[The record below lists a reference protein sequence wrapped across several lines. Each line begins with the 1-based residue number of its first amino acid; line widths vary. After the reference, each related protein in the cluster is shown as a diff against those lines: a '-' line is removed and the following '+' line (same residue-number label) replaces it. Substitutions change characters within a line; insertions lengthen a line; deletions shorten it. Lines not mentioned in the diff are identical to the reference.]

1 MNKLHGVLV
10 SSPHLRIAVCLLV
23 VATAWPSTAMGQG
36 EPWPF
41 GKAGRFQRGR
51 DLWNL
56 GLLGAKGWDADRA
69 LPEATG
75 GRRSSRSTGAPAGD
89 EGPTR
94 LRIIVLFPGGP
105 ADKAGLRPGDVI
117 VGVGKK
123 RFKDGFL
130 HPLAKAL
137 KKAESGAGK
146 GMLSL
151 LVEREGHKKALR
163 IKVAVPVMGRMALKP
178 TRDPAREEI
187 VDAALAWL
195 QQRQRKDGGY
205 EETLSGRG
213 GAVIQACLAGLCYL
227 ANEKDP
233 RQGPLAPAIRKAA
246 AFVRENVFATDRFAS
261 ERKPGEP
268 SWDQSNWPLAHA
280 AIFLGE
286 LHGRTGDPDLVK
298 TLQRIAD
305 QLSKNQVQSGGWA
318 HGTGGKNALGYLEL
332 NIVTGLAL
340 CGLGMARQAGC
351 DVSERV
357 ILAARRYIKESS
369 SGGGVGY
376 SANPGQKGQGNIGRS
391 AAVWL
396 GYRLLGLSRKPDTLR
411 IKSYVERN
419 AGNVMG
425 GHASLM
431 QHILLAGLAA
441 HALGSSAVKK
451 YWQAVESDLVLA
463 RAPDGSFQPRPWHET
478 LGLGS
483 NTDVSFGEVWTTT
496 AWTLVL
502 SAAPGK
508 SGRPGLPLFLHLK
521 RTLPALR

>member
-1 MNKLHGVLV
+1 M
-10 SSPHLRIAVCLLV
+10 
-23 VATAWPSTAMGQG
+23 
-36 EPWPF
+36 
-41 GKAGRFQRGR
+41 
-51 DLWNL
+51 
-56 GLLGAKGWDADRA
+56 
-69 LPEATG
+69 
-75 GRRSSRSTGAPAGD
+75 
-89 EGPTR
+89 
-94 LRIIVLFPGGP
+94 
-105 ADKAGLRPGDVI
+105 
-117 VGVGKK
+117 
-123 RFKDGFL
+123 
-130 HPLAKAL
+130 
-137 KKAESGAGK
+137 
-146 GMLSL
+146 
-151 LVEREGHKKALR
+151 
-163 IKVAVPVMGRMALKP
+163 
-178 TRDPAREEI
+178 
-187 VDAALAWL
+187 
-195 QQRQRKDGGY
+195 
-205 EETLSGRG
+205 
-213 GAVIQACLAGLCYL
+213 
-227 ANEKDP
+227 
-233 RQGPLAPAIRKAA
+233 
-246 AFVRENVFATDRFAS
+246 
-261 ERKPGEP
+261 
-268 SWDQSNWPLAHA
+268 
-280 AIFLGE
+280 
-286 LHGRTGDPDLVK
+286 
-298 TLQRIAD
+298 
-305 QLSKNQVQSGGWA
+305 
-318 HGTGGKNALGYLEL
+318 
-332 NIVTGLAL
+332 
-340 CGLGMARQAGC
+340 
-351 DVSERV
+351 SERV

-521 RTLPALR
+521 RTLPAVR